1 MNTEEIIALDKEYVM
16 QTYGRQ
22 PLALKEGKGAVV
34 WDVEGRPYI
43 DCVAGIAV
51 NTWISGLSGLKSSA
65 AGLGLAFAVYIVLYL
80 LRAMGAGDV
89 KLMAALGAIAG
100 PDAWIRIFLLACI
113 LGGVIAIVLLLTK
126 GRVATTLWN
135 VGFILKELSQFRA
148 PYMKREELDV
158 HNPKAVTLPHGV
170 SIALGVLVFVVL
182 DLLRGRG

>member
-1 MNTEEIIALDKEYVM
+1 MT
-16 QTYGRQ
+16 T
-22 PLALKEGKGAVV
+22 
-34 WDVEGRPYI
+34 PYI
-43 DCVAGIAV
+43 AAVPTVLLLTVSLTAAVYDFRFRRIPNWLSVTGALAGLAVNSWIAGLAGLKASAMGLGIAFG
-51 NTWISGLSGLKSSA
+51 IY
-65 AGLGLAFAVYIVLYL
+65 FVLYL

-100 PDAWIRIFLLACI
+100 PDGWIWIFLLACI

-182 DLLRGRG
+182 NLLR

>member
-1 MNTEEIIALDKEYVM
+1 MTTPHIDAAPIVLL
-16 QTYGRQ
+16 
-22 PLALKEGKGAVV
+22 LAVSLTAAVYDFRFRRIPNWLNLAGV
-34 WDVEGRPYI
+34 L
-43 DCVAGIAV
+43 AGITV

-113 LGGVIAIVLLLTK
+113 LGGVIAIILLLTK

-182 DLLRGRG
+182 DLLRGHG